1 MHKNIAQFENVL
13 EAWADNNTESEY
25 KEQIELLN

>member
-13 EAWADNNTESEY
+13 EAWADNTESEY